1 MPIAMCADAPR
12 NSTAAAQTA
21 RGVSYSRAHVA
32 HQNTSPSQLFSN
44 SPLTALPRELQ
55 QHGMAP
61 GVEKPDLVSWTMVTH
76 KKNSA
81 STSAKAGPGKSS
93 KGFMGDNIASVSTAG
108 EINPENSAVND
119 STHASAGDVIS
130 KQTAPAKKNT
140 KAAASK
146 KAKGKAS
153 ATSVTKDS
161 IPSVLSATMKQQ

>member
-1 MPIAMCADAPR
+1 
-12 NSTAAAQTA
+12 
-21 RGVSYSRAHVA
+21 AHVA
-32 HQNTSPSQLFSN
+32 HRDTSPSQLFSN

-61 GVEKPDLVSWTMVTH
+61 GVEKPDSVSWTTVTH
-76 KKNSA
+76 KKKLA

-93 KGFMGDNIASVSTAG
+93 KGFMGDNNASVSTAG
-108 EINPENSAVND
+108 EINPKNSAVND
-119 STHASAGDVIS
+119 STRASAGDVIS
-130 KQTAPAKKNT
+130 KQTAPAKKDT

-161 IPSVLSATMKQQ
+161 IPS